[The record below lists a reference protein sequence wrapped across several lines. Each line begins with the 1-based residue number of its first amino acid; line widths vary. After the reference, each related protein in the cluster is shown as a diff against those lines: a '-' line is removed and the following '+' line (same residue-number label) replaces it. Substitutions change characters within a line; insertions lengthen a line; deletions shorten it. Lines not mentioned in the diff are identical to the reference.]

1 MAGPHCTRCGR
12 TMPEAPAPA
21 APASAAPTAT
31 APAPGGPAPGPGVK
45 PEWDDAPPDNPVAAK
60 LQALVDYSQFSFD
73 GRGCVYGPMNL
84 VYDAER
90 NLCIAK
96 SQWRKKEPGAG
107 RQAYRPMPASV
118 SPAAGKFTP
127 PLTQG
132 FACSTWT
139 SWATCYW
146 LHINDRWANY
156 IGTSTSAVINPAKKH
171 KKHERLKKSL
181 YNEDIAS
188 YFTPLLKGTR
198 KPFTYWLQN
207 DRWKEGFGEF
217 NIGLHRGHV
226 ITLWRLGGRLKIRD
240 RANNN
245 EFYPDGLYK
254 LAADGSFGTGS
265 TPRDFSCNKMKWV
278 RIDTGTT
285 DKVGKRYSQP
295 DSYYN
300 KSSKRH
306 LSIWVCRALKADGQ
320 PDGGAYANNPLPK
333 LRFWYLE
340 HIEGVPSMADAR
352 ASRMLK
358 E

>member
-1 MAGPHCTRCGR
+1 MPMTRFCPKCGKGVH
-12 TMPEAPAPA
+12 PSAPPSPA
-21 APASAAPTAT
+21 AVSSPQTG
-31 APAPGGPAPGPGVK
+31 GGPAPGPGVQ
-45 PEWDDAPPDNPVAAK
+45 PEWDNEPADNPVAAK
-60 LQALVDYSQFSFD
+60 LQALVDYAKFSFD

-84 VYDAER
+84 VYDKQR

-96 SQWRKKEPGAG
+96 SQWRKKKPGSG
-107 RQAYRPMPASV
+107 RQEYRPMPESLSKAV
-118 SPAAGKFTP
+118 RNFTP

-139 SWATCYW
+139 SWACCYW
-146 LHINDRWANY
+146 LHINDQWANY

-198 KPFTYWLQN
+198 KPFTYWLEN

-240 RANNN
+240 RANGNQ
-245 EFYPDGLYK
+245 FYPPGLYK
-254 LAADGSFGTGS
+254 LAADGRFGTGS
-265 TPRDFSCNKMKWV
+265 DPRDFSCNALCWR
-278 RIDTGTT
+278 RIDVGTS
-285 DKVGKRYSQP
+285 DREGKKYSDP
-295 DSYYN
+295 GSYYN
-300 KSSKRH
+300 RDSKRH
-306 LSIWVCRALKADGQ
+306 LSIWVCKALTPDGR
-320 PDGGAYANNPLPK
+320 PDGGAFANNPLPG

-340 HIEGVPSMADAR
+340 DVEGVPTMAQAR
-352 ASRMLK
+352 ASKMLK